1 MTLVYL
7 VVSYSFPPGRPNTW
21 KRRRHAKRKN
31 MIAVIE
37 LKGKQFRVAE
47 DMVIR
52 TLRVEGEPGDK
63 LNAGRVLA
71 TIDGE
76 NVEVGVPVVEGTSV
90 ELEIVRHAKS
100 PKIKI
105 HNYRKRTRTNR
116 RVGYREKISYLRVK
130 SIG

>member
-1 MTLVYL
+1 
-7 VVSYSFPPGRPNTW
+7 
-21 KRRRHAKRKN
+21 

-37 LKGKQFRVAE
+37 LQGKQFRVKE

-76 NVEVGVPVVEGTSV
+76 NVSVGVPVVEGASV

>member
-1 MTLVYL
+1 M
-7 VVSYSFPPGRPNTW
+7 W
-21 KRRRHAKRKN
+21 IRRRHAKRNN

-37 LKGKQFRVAE
+37 LKGKQFRVAQ

-52 TLRVEGEPGDK
+52 TLRVEGEAGDK
-63 LNAGRVLA
+63 LNADRVLA
-71 TIDGE
+71 TVDGE
-76 NVEVGVPVVEGTSV
+76 NVEVGAPVVEGKSV

-116 RVGYREKISYLRVK
+116 RVGYRDKISYLRVM